1 MIVKRLQE
9 EMNMV
14 PVVDADTNWP
24 YLTKRKRQ
32 KIVKPTSILDELVP
46 GDISTSEEL
55 AVEEQSIE
63 CYVDE
68 VTRSAVDSV
77 CCYNGDQL
85 CDQSHDYSAMEYE
98 VCCVI
103 PAVDTSQDIIQDTS
117 QDIIQHSSQNIYIN
131 HDNSSQDMVE
141 EVIQSEMSEQEMEDS
156 IKELLV
162 RDVSVVRHVV
172 MVIMISCVSFPGKNH
187 YW

>member
-1 MIVKRLQE
+1 VIVKRLQE

-32 KIVKPTSILDELVP
+32 KIVKSTSILDELVP